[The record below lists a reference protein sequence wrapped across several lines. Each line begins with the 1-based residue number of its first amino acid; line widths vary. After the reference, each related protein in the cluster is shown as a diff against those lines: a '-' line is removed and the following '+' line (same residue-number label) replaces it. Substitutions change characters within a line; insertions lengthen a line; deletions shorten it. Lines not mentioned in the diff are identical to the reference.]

1 MMSKNQS
8 ILFAVTFLVASAA
21 VAARADTITHGSTT
35 INMDFVN
42 VGNAGNPADTTMMDD
57 GTTGYGAVGYAYRI
71 GTYDVTAA
79 QWAAVYAADPN
90 VGTAPYWSGSQPAAG
105 MTWNQAAEFCNW
117 LTTGNALSG
126 YYSISGGS
134 ATPNALSHDAYAAL
148 HGTTYFLPTENE
160 WYKAAFYSGRRS
172 TYYTYATGSNS
183 VPTAVYSGTAAG
195 TAVFY
200 GNGVSPT
207 APAAVDEAGG
217 LSPYGTMGQDG
228 NVWQWNETAIGSY
241 RGLRGG
247 GWDINSYSLA
257 SSGRGNGDY
266 YFPSLEDNNVGF
278 RVASSEAVP
287 EPGSI
292 ILLIAGALAVLIG
305 WGRWR

>member
-1 MMSKNQS
+1 MMLKNRS
-8 ILFAVTFLVASAA
+8 ILFVAAFLVASAA

-35 INMDFVN
+35 INMAFVN
-42 VGNAGNPADTTMMDD
+42 VDNAGNPADPA
-57 GTTGYGAVGYAYRI
+57 TGSLYGAVGYDYRI

-90 VGTAPYWSGSQPAAG
+90 VGNAAYWSGSQPAAG

-148 HGTTYFLPTENE
+148 HGTTYFIPTENE
-160 WYKAAFYSGRRS
+160 WYKAAFYSGSGS
-172 TYYTYATGSNS
+172 TYYKYATGSNT

-228 NVWQWNETAIGSY
+228 NVFQWNETAIGSS

-247 GWDINSYSLA
+247 YWYGDSHYLA
-257 SSGRGNGDY
+257 SSLRNSIVYPAFEGD
-266 YFPSLEDNNVGF
+266 DVGF

-292 ILLIAGALAVLIG
+292 ILLIAGAIAVLIG
-305 WGRWR
+305 WRRWR

>member
-1 MMSKNQS
+1 MVGHKLAWVVVVS
-8 ILFAVTFLVASAA
+8 IMLVSGTAA
-21 VAARADTITHGSTT
+21 QADTITHGSTT
-35 INMDFVN
+35 INMAFVN
-42 VGNAGNPADTTMMDD
+42 VGNPGNPADS
-57 GTTGYGAVGYAYRI
+57 TGYGEVGYAYRI

-90 VGTAPYWSGSQPAAG
+90 VGNAAYWSGSQPAAG

-126 YYSISGGS
+126 YYSISGGV

-148 HGTTYFLPTENE
+148 YGTTYFLPTENE
-160 WYKAAFYSGRRS
+160 WYKAAYYSGSGS
-172 TYYTYATGSNS
+172 TYYQYATGSNS
-183 VPTAVYSGTAAG
+183 VPTAVISGTAAG
-195 TAVFY
+195 TGVFA
-200 GNGVSPT
+200 GNGVYPT

-228 NVWQWNETAIGSY
+228 NVWQWNETAIGSS

-247 GWDINSYSLA
+247 YWDGNSDFLA
-257 SSGRGNGDY
+257 ASYRNGRN
-266 YFPSLEDNNVGF
+266 PSVGTSVIGF

-292 ILLIAGALAVLIG
+292 TLVVCGGLCLLAYA
-305 WGRWR
+305 WRGRTKAA